1 MNAVERAPPKASGW
15 LHAAWTQVFRP
26 LLAIAFFATAGWFLW
41 RQLEHLSWRAF
52 LGALTQ
58 TRPQAIFGSILLTIG
73 SYACLAATETVALRA
88 LGHRLS
94 YLDAARVAVPAY
106 ALTNSAGFSPATGTL
121 FRVQMYR
128 SFGLDARAS
137 AVVAMLAGAAVSLSG
152 VVTAGLVML
161 ADPLGLGR
169 TLHQP
174 AGHVVLAGVTL
185 TLPALLWFCAFTRWS
200 PQWLGGGRPHGG
212 ARVRILGLGAG
223 VGDWLFSSAALYI
236 LLPDHSLAVLPAFL
250 CAYIVGA
257 LLSAATG
264 VPGGIGV
271 FEAIVLALTALLGQ
285 LHETTA
291 ALLLYRCIYSFGPL
305 GIWGVVSLVRAVRR
319 RGRDRAETQPTAR
332 KPSTPYW
339 SRPLAELFAE
349 LGTSVDG
356 LGAAEAERRL
366 HEVGPNVVR
375 GHQATSAM
383 RLLLRQFQSPLVLI
397 LIFAGVVA
405 GALQNWLEAAIIV
418 AMVLGSTLLGYVQ
431 EHRASHAVERLRRRL
446 TLKTL
451 VRRAGRAQEIAL
463 DEVAPGDVVLLSA
476 GAIVPADAVLS
487 AATNLLVTE
496 AALTGESFP
505 VEKRPGE
512 VASAASAAERLNCVF
527 AGSSVRSGAG
537 EARWSSPPA
546 VTPSSG

>member
-1 MNAVERAPPKASGW
+1 VNAVERAPPKASGW

-94 YLDAARVAVPAY
+94 YLNAARVAVPAY

-291 ALLLYRCIYSFGPL
+291 ALLLTAASTALAPSEFG
-305 GIWGVVSLVRAVRR
+305 A
-319 RGRDRAETQPTAR
+319 
-332 KPSTPYW
+332 W
-339 SRPLAELFAE
+339 SAWSGPC
-349 LGTSVDG
+349 
-356 LGAAEAERRL
+356 AA
-366 HEVGPNVVR
+366 
-375 GHQATSAM
+375 
-383 RLLLRQFQSPLVLI
+383 
-397 LIFAGVVA
+397 
-405 GALQNWLEAAIIV
+405 
-418 AMVLGSTLLGYVQ
+418 
-431 EHRASHAVERLRRRL
+431 
-446 TLKTL
+446 
-451 VRRAGRAQEIAL
+451 
-463 DEVAPGDVVLLSA
+463 A
-476 GAIVPADAVLS
+476 GAIEPRPS
-487 AATNLLVTE
+487 RQPE
-496 AALTGESFP
+496 SRRRHTG
-505 VEKRPGE
+505 R
-512 VASAASAAERLNCVF
+512 
-527 AGSSVRSGAG
+527 
-537 EARWSSPPA
+537 ARWRSFSPSWGPRSTGLA
-546 VTPSSG
+546 PPKPSGGCTRSAPTWCAAIRPPRLCACCSGSFKVHWS